1 VEDRRESMELNLFVK
16 ELFSK
21 AQEEGFSE
29 YEVYY
34 VDRESLSISVYKEE
48 VEKYNLNNSA
58 GLSFR
63 GKFGDRI
70 GYSYTE
76 ILDEDAIEMLVKKAK
91 ENVLAIENNDIQF
104 IYEGDK
110 EYKEISTYHEE
121 LEDIPADKLIN
132 IAISME
138 KEAKKYCNKVESFSG
153 CSVSYSSGKY
163 GIINSKGLNLSNKS
177 NLLTAYVVPIV
188 KDLDKMYDGC
198 GYVVA
203 KSLNDVKPDKIAK
216 MGVDEALSKI
226 GGTSIA
232 SGNYKVI
239 INNEAMVSLL
249 STFAGIF
256 SGDAVQKGLSLL
268 KDKEGKII
276 AADIV
281 NLVDDPHLE
290 DGLAS
295 VSFDDEGVATLK
307 TYLIKNGKLNSLLHN
322 LKTAN
327 KAGVKSTGNGF
338 KSSYASPISVSP
350 TNFYIEPGINSL
362 EEMTKK
368 INKGLIITDFAGLH
382 SGANSITGDFSL
394 AAKGFYIEDGI
405 KTHPVEQITVA
416 GNFFTLLNNIEEIGS
431 DLKFPMSSVGSPS
444 IVIKELSIA
453 GEGAKNE

>member
-1 VEDRRESMELNLFVK
+1 MELNLFVK

-268 KDKEGKII
+268 KDKEGEII
-276 AADIV
+276 ATDIV

-444 IVIKELSIA
+444 IIIKELSIA

>member
-1 VEDRRESMELNLFVK
+1 MELELFVDS
-16 ELFSK
+16 LFKK
-21 AQEEGFSE
+21 ASEAGFSE

-34 VDRESLSISVYKEE
+34 VDRESLGISVYKEE

-63 GKFGDRI
+63 GKLGDRI

-76 ILDEDAIEMLVKKAK
+76 ILDEDAIDMLVKKAK
-91 ENVLAIENNDIQF
+91 ENVSAIENNDIQF

-110 EYKEISTYHEE
+110 EYKEISTYYEA
-121 LEDIPADKLIN
+121 LENLAPDKLIN
-132 IAISME
+132 IAINME

-153 CSVSYSSGKY
+153 CAISYSSGKY
-163 GIINSKGLNLSNKS
+163 GIINSKVLNLKNKS

-188 KDLDKMYDGC
+188 KDGENMYDGC

-203 KSLNDVKPDKIAK
+203 KSLDEIDPAKIAK

-226 GGTSIA
+226 GATSIPA
-232 SGNYKVI
+232 GNYKVI

-268 KDKEGKII
+268 KGKEGEII
-276 AADIV
+276 ASDIV
-281 NLVDDPHLE
+281 NLVDDPHLK

-295 VSFDDEGVATLK
+295 VAFDDEGVATVK
-307 TYLIKNGKLNSLLHN
+307 TYLIQDGKLNTLLHN

-338 KSSYASPISVSP
+338 KASYASPISVSP
-350 TNFYIEPGINSL
+350 TNFYIEPGVNSL

-368 INKGLIITDFAGLH
+368 IDKGLIITDLAGLH

-394 AAKGFYIEDGI
+394 AAKGFYIESGV

-416 GNFFTLLNNIEEIGS
+416 GNFFTLLTDIEEVGN

-444 IVIKELSIA
+444 IMIKELSIA
-453 GEGAKNE
+453 GEGSKNE

>member
-1 VEDRRESMELNLFVK
+1 MELNLFVK

-163 GIINSKGLNLSNKS
+163 GIINPKGLNLSNKS

-249 STFAGIF
+249 STFEGIF

-268 KDKEGKII
+268 KDKEGEII
-276 AADIV
+276 ATDIV

-338 KSSYASPISVSP
+338 KASYASPISVSP

-444 IVIKELSIA
+444 IIIKELSIA

>member
-1 VEDRRESMELNLFVK
+1 MELELFVDS
-16 ELFSK
+16 LFKK
-21 AQEEGFSE
+21 ASEAGFSE

-34 VDRESLSISVYKEE
+34 VDRESLGISVYKEE

-63 GKFGDRI
+63 GKLGDRI

-76 ILDEDAIEMLVKKAK
+76 ILDEDAIDMLVKKAK
-91 ENVLAIENNDIQF
+91 ENVSAIENNDIQF

-110 EYKEISTYHEE
+110 EYKEISTYYEA
-121 LEDIPADKLIN
+121 LENLAPDKLIN
-132 IAISME
+132 IAINME
-138 KEAKKYCNKVESFSG
+138 KEAKKYCDKVESFSG
-153 CSVSYSSGKY
+153 CAISYSSGKY
-163 GIINSKGLNLSNKS
+163 GIINSKGLNLKNKS

-188 KDLDKMYDGC
+188 KDGENMYDGC

-203 KSLNDVKPDKIAK
+203 KSLDEIDPAKIAK

-226 GGTSIA
+226 GATSIPA
-232 SGNYKVI
+232 GNYKVI

-268 KDKEGKII
+268 KGKEGEII
-276 AADIV
+276 ASDIV
-281 NLVDDPHLE
+281 NLVDDPHLK

-295 VSFDDEGVATLK
+295 VAFDDEGVATVK
-307 TYLIKNGKLNSLLHN
+307 TYLIQDGKLNTLLHN

-338 KSSYASPISVSP
+338 KASYASPISVSP
-350 TNFYIEPGINSL
+350 TNFYIEPGVNSL

-368 INKGLIITDFAGLH
+368 IDKGLIITDLAGLH
-382 SGANSITGDFSL
+382 SGANSITGEFSL
-394 AAKGFYIEDGI
+394 AAKGFYIENGV

-416 GNFFTLLNNIEEIGS
+416 GNFFTLLTDIEEVGN

-444 IVIKELSIA
+444 IMIKELSIA
-453 GEGAKNE
+453 GEGSKNE

>member
-1 VEDRRESMELNLFVK
+1 MELNLFVK

-276 AADIV
+276 DADIV

>member
-1 VEDRRESMELNLFVK
+1 MELNLFVK

-268 KDKEGKII
+268 KDKEGEII

-281 NLVDDPHLE
+281 NLVDDPNLE

>member
-1 VEDRRESMELNLFVK
+1 MELELFVDS
-16 ELFSK
+16 LFKK
-21 AQEEGFSE
+21 ASEAGFSE

-34 VDRESLSISVYKEE
+34 VDRESLGISVYKEE

-63 GKFGDRI
+63 GKLGDRI

-76 ILDEDAIEMLVKKAK
+76 ILDEDAIDMLVKKAK
-91 ENVLAIENNDIQF
+91 ENVSAIENNDIQF

-110 EYKEISTYHEE
+110 EYKKISTYYEA
-121 LEDIPADKLIN
+121 LENLAPDKLIN
-132 IAISME
+132 IAINME
-138 KEAKKYCNKVESFSG
+138 KEAKKYCDKVESFSG
-153 CSVSYSSGKY
+153 CAISYSSGKY
-163 GIINSKGLNLSNKS
+163 GIINSKGLNLKNKS

-188 KDLDKMYDGC
+188 KDGENMYDGC

-203 KSLNDVKPDKIAK
+203 KSLDEIDPAKIAK

-226 GGTSIA
+226 GATSIPA
-232 SGNYKVI
+232 GNYKVI

-268 KDKEGKII
+268 KGKEGEII
-276 AADIV
+276 ASDIV
-281 NLVDDPHLE
+281 NLVDDPHLK

-295 VSFDDEGVATLK
+295 VAFDDEGVATVK
-307 TYLIKNGKLNSLLHN
+307 TYLIQDGKLNTLLHN

-338 KSSYASPISVSP
+338 KASYASPISVSP
-350 TNFYIEPGINSL
+350 TNFYIEPGVNSL

-368 INKGLIITDFAGLH
+368 IDKGLIITDLAGLH

-394 AAKGFYIEDGI
+394 AAKGFYIENGV

-416 GNFFTLLNNIEEIGS
+416 GNFFTLLTDIEEVGN

-444 IVIKELSIA
+444 IMIKELSIA
-453 GEGAKNE
+453 GEGSKNE

>member
-1 VEDRRESMELNLFVK
+1 MELNLFVK

-110 EYKEISTYHEE
+110 EYKKISTYYEA
-121 LEDIPADKLIN
+121 LENLAPDKLIN
-132 IAISME
+132 IAINME
-138 KEAKKYCNKVESFSG
+138 KEAKKYCDKVESFSG
-153 CSVSYSSGKY
+153 CAISYSSGKY
-163 GIINSKGLNLSNKS
+163 GIINSKGLNLKNKS

-188 KDLDKMYDGC
+188 KDGENMYDGC

-203 KSLNDVKPDKIAK
+203 KSLDEIDPAKIAK

-226 GGTSIA
+226 GATSIPA
-232 SGNYKVI
+232 GNYKVI

-268 KDKEGKII
+268 KGKEGEII
-276 AADIV
+276 ASDIV
-281 NLVDDPHLE
+281 NLVDDPHLK

-295 VSFDDEGVATLK
+295 VAFDDEGVATVK
-307 TYLIKNGKLNSLLHN
+307 TYLIQDGKLNTLLHN

-338 KSSYASPISVSP
+338 KASYASPISVSP
-350 TNFYIEPGINSL
+350 TNFYIEPGVNSL

-368 INKGLIITDFAGLH
+368 IDKGLIITDLAGLH

-394 AAKGFYIEDGI
+394 AAKGFYIENGV

-416 GNFFTLLNNIEEIGS
+416 GNFFTLLTDIEEVGN

-444 IVIKELSIA
+444 ILVKELSIA
-453 GEGAKNE
+453 GEGSKNE

>member
-1 VEDRRESMELNLFVK
+1 MELELFVDS
-16 ELFSK
+16 LFKK
-21 AQEEGFSE
+21 ASEAGFSE

-34 VDRESLSISVYKEE
+34 VDRESLGISVYKEE

-63 GKFGDRI
+63 GKLGDRI

-76 ILDEDAIEMLVKKAK
+76 ILDEDAIDMLVKKAK
-91 ENVLAIENNDIQF
+91 ENVSAIENNDIQF

-110 EYKEISTYHEE
+110 EYKEISTYYEA
-121 LEDIPADKLIN
+121 LENLARDKLIN
-132 IAISME
+132 IAINME

-153 CSVSYSSGKY
+153 CAISYSSGKY
-163 GIINSKGLNLSNKS
+163 GIINSKGLNLKNKS

-188 KDLDKMYDGC
+188 KDGENMYDGC

-203 KSLNDVKPDKIAK
+203 KSLDEIDSAKIAK

-226 GGTSIA
+226 GATSIPA
-232 SGNYKVI
+232 GNYKVI

-268 KDKEGKII
+268 KGKEGEII
-276 AADIV
+276 ASDIV
-281 NLVDDPHLE
+281 NLVDDPHLK

-295 VSFDDEGVATLK
+295 VAFDDEGVATVK
-307 TYLIKNGKLNSLLHN
+307 TYLIQDGKLNTLLHN

-338 KSSYASPISVSP
+338 KASYASPISVSP
-350 TNFYIEPGINSL
+350 TNFYIEPGVNSL

-368 INKGLIITDFAGLH
+368 IDKGLIITDLAGLH

-394 AAKGFYIEDGI
+394 AAKGFYIESGV

-416 GNFFTLLNNIEEIGS
+416 GNFFTLLTDIEEVGN

-444 IVIKELSIA
+444 IMIKELSIA
-453 GEGAKNE
+453 GEGSKNE

>member
-1 VEDRRESMELNLFVK
+1 MELELFVDS
-16 ELFSK
+16 LFKK
-21 AQEEGFSE
+21 ASEAGFSE

-34 VDRESLSISVYKEE
+34 VDRESLGISVYKEE

-63 GKFGDRI
+63 GKLGDRI

-76 ILDEDAIEMLVKKAK
+76 ILDEDAIDMLVKKAK
-91 ENVLAIENNDIQF
+91 ENVSAIENNDIQF

-110 EYKEISTYHEE
+110 EYKKISTYYEA
-121 LEDIPADKLIN
+121 LENLAPDKLIN
-132 IAISME
+132 IAINME
-138 KEAKKYCNKVESFSG
+138 KEAKKYCDKVESFSG
-153 CSVSYSSGKY
+153 CAISYSSGKY
-163 GIINSKGLNLSNKS
+163 GIINSKGLNLKNKS

-188 KDLDKMYDGC
+188 KDGENMYDGC

-203 KSLNDVKPDKIAK
+203 KSLDEIDPAKIAK

-226 GGTSIA
+226 GATSIPA
-232 SGNYKVI
+232 GNYKVI

-268 KDKEGKII
+268 KGKEGEII
-276 AADIV
+276 ASDIV
-281 NLVDDPHLE
+281 NLVDDPHLK

-295 VSFDDEGVATLK
+295 VAFDDEGVATVK
-307 TYLIKNGKLNSLLHN
+307 TYLIQDGKLNTLLHN

-338 KSSYASPISVSP
+338 KASYASPISVSP
-350 TNFYIEPGINSL
+350 TNFYIEPGVNSL

-368 INKGLIITDFAGLH
+368 IDKGLIITDLAGLH

-394 AAKGFYIEDGI
+394 AAKGFYIENGV

-416 GNFFTLLNNIEEIGS
+416 GNYFDLLKNINNLI
-431 DLKFPMSSVGSPS
+431 
-444 IVIKELSIA
+444 
-453 GEGAKNE
+453 

>member
-1 VEDRRESMELNLFVK
+1 MELELFVDS
-16 ELFSK
+16 LFKK
-21 AQEEGFSE
+21 ASEAGFSE

-34 VDRESLSISVYKEE
+34 VDRESLGISVYKEE

-63 GKFGDRI
+63 GKLGDRI

-76 ILDEDAIEMLVKKAK
+76 ILDEDAIDMLVKKAK
-91 ENVLAIENNDIQF
+91 ENVSAIENNDIQF

-110 EYKEISTYHEE
+110 EYKEISTYYEA
-121 LEDIPADKLIN
+121 LENLAPDKLIN
-132 IAISME
+132 IAINME
-138 KEAKKYCNKVESFSG
+138 KEAKKYCDKVESFSG
-153 CSVSYSSGKY
+153 CAISYSSGKY
-163 GIINSKGLNLSNKS
+163 GIINSKGLNLKNKS

-188 KDLDKMYDGC
+188 KDGENMYDGC

-203 KSLNDVKPDKIAK
+203 KSLDEIDPAKIAK

-226 GGTSIA
+226 GATSIPA
-232 SGNYKVI
+232 GNYKVI

-268 KDKEGKII
+268 KGKEEEII
-276 AADIV
+276 ASDIV
-281 NLVDDPHLE
+281 NLVDDPHLK

-295 VSFDDEGVATLK
+295 VAFDDEGVATVK
-307 TYLIKNGKLNSLLHN
+307 TYLIQDGKLNTLLHN

-338 KSSYASPISVSP
+338 KASYASPISVSP
-350 TNFYIEPGINSL
+350 TNFYIEPGVNSL

-368 INKGLIITDFAGLH
+368 IDKGLIITDLAGLH

-394 AAKGFYIEDGI
+394 AAKGFYIENGV

-416 GNFFTLLNNIEEIGS
+416 GNFFTLLTDIEEVGD

-444 IVIKELSIA
+444 IMIKELSIA
-453 GEGAKNE
+453 GEGSKNE

>member
-1 VEDRRESMELNLFVK
+1 MGLNLFVK

-268 KDKEGKII
+268 KDKEGEII

>member
-1 VEDRRESMELNLFVK
+1 MELNLFVK

-249 STFAGIF
+249 STFAVIF

-268 KDKEGKII
+268 KDKEGEII

>member
-1 VEDRRESMELNLFVK
+1 MELELFVDS
-16 ELFSK
+16 LFKK
-21 AQEEGFSE
+21 ASEAGFSE

-34 VDRESLSISVYKEE
+34 VDRESLGISVYKEE

-63 GKFGDRI
+63 GKLGDRI

-76 ILDEDAIEMLVKKAK
+76 ILDEDAIDMLVKKAK
-91 ENVLAIENNDIQF
+91 ENVSAIENNDIQF

-110 EYKEISTYHEE
+110 EYKEISTYYEA
-121 LEDIPADKLIN
+121 LENLAPDKLIN
-132 IAISME
+132 IAINME

-153 CSVSYSSGKY
+153 CAISYSSGKY
-163 GIINSKGLNLSNKS
+163 GIINSKGLNLKNKS

-188 KDLDKMYDGC
+188 KDGENMYDGC

-203 KSLNDVKPDKIAK
+203 KSLDEIDPAKIAK

-226 GGTSIA
+226 GATSIPA
-232 SGNYKVI
+232 GNYKVI

-268 KDKEGKII
+268 KGKEGEII
-276 AADIV
+276 ASDIV
-281 NLVDDPHLE
+281 NLVDDPHLK

-295 VSFDDEGVATLK
+295 VAFDDEGVATVK
-307 TYLIKNGKLNSLLHN
+307 TYLIQDGKLNTLLHN

-338 KSSYASPISVSP
+338 KASYASPISVSP

-444 IVIKELSIA
+444 IIIKELSIA

>member
-1 VEDRRESMELNLFVK
+1 MELELFVDS
-16 ELFSK
+16 LFKK
-21 AQEEGFSE
+21 ASEAGFSE

-34 VDRESLSISVYKEE
+34 VDRESLGISVYKEE

-63 GKFGDRI
+63 GKLGDRI

-76 ILDEDAIEMLVKKAK
+76 ILDEDAIDMLVKKAK
-91 ENVLAIENNDIQF
+91 ENVSAIENNDIQF

-110 EYKEISTYHEE
+110 EYKEISTYYEA
-121 LEDIPADKLIN
+121 LENLAPDKLIN
-132 IAISME
+132 IAINME
-138 KEAKKYCNKVESFSG
+138 KEAKKYCDKVESFSG
-153 CSVSYSSGKY
+153 CAISYSSGKY
-163 GIINSKGLNLSNKS
+163 GIINSKGLNLKNKS

-188 KDLDKMYDGC
+188 KDGENMYDGC

-203 KSLNDVKPDKIAK
+203 KSLDEIDPAKIAK

-226 GGTSIA
+226 GATSIPA
-232 SGNYKVI
+232 GNYKVI

-268 KDKEGKII
+268 KGKEGEII
-276 AADIV
+276 ASDIV
-281 NLVDDPHLE
+281 NLVDDPHLK

-295 VSFDDEGVATLK
+295 VAFDDEGVATVK
-307 TYLIKNGKLNSLLHN
+307 TYLIQDGKLNTLLHN

-338 KSSYASPISVSP
+338 KASYASPISVSP
-350 TNFYIEPGINSL
+350 TNFYIEPGVNSL

-368 INKGLIITDFAGLH
+368 IDKGLIITDLAGLH

-394 AAKGFYIEDGI
+394 AAKGFYIENGV
-405 KTHPVEQITVA
+405 KTHPIEQITVA
-416 GNFFTLLNNIEEIGS
+416 GNFFTLLTDIEEVGN

-444 IVIKELSIA
+444 IMIKELSIA
-453 GEGAKNE
+453 GEGSKNE

>member
-1 VEDRRESMELNLFVK
+1 MELDLFVK
-16 ELFSK
+16 SLFKK
-21 AQEEGFSE
+21 AKEAGFSE

-268 KDKEGKII
+268 KDKEGEII
-276 AADIV
+276 ATDIV

-338 KSSYASPISVSP
+338 KASYASPISVSP

-444 IVIKELSIA
+444 IIIKELSIA

>member
-1 VEDRRESMELNLFVK
+1 MELNLFVK

-104 IYEGDK
+104 IYEGEK

-268 KDKEGKII
+268 KDKEGEII
-276 AADIV
+276 ATDIV

-338 KSSYASPISVSP
+338 KASYASPISVSP

-382 SGANSITGDFSL
+382 SGATSITGDFSL

>member
-1 VEDRRESMELNLFVK
+1 MELELFVDS
-16 ELFSK
+16 LFKK
-21 AQEEGFSE
+21 ASEAGFSE

-34 VDRESLSISVYKEE
+34 VDRESLGISVYKEE

-63 GKFGDRI
+63 GKLGDRI

-76 ILDEDAIEMLVKKAK
+76 ILDEDAIDMLVKKAK
-91 ENVLAIENNDIQF
+91 ENVSTIENNDIQF

-110 EYKEISTYHEE
+110 EYKEISTYYEA
-121 LEDIPADKLIN
+121 LENLAPDKLIN
-132 IAISME
+132 IAINME
-138 KEAKKYCNKVESFSG
+138 KEAKKYCDKVESFSG
-153 CSVSYSSGKY
+153 CAISYSSGKY
-163 GIINSKGLNLSNKS
+163 GIINSKGLNLKNKS

-188 KDLDKMYDGC
+188 KDGENMYDGC

-203 KSLNDVKPDKIAK
+203 KSLDEIDPAKIAK

-226 GGTSIA
+226 GATSIPA
-232 SGNYKVI
+232 GNYKVI

-256 SGDAVQKGLSLL
+256 SGDVVQKGLSLL
-268 KDKEGKII
+268 KGKEGEII
-276 AADIV
+276 ASDIV
-281 NLVDDPHLE
+281 NLVDDPHLK

-295 VSFDDEGVATLK
+295 VAFDDEGVATVK
-307 TYLIKNGKLNSLLHN
+307 TYLIQDGKLNTLLHN

-338 KSSYASPISVSP
+338 KASYASPISVSP
-350 TNFYIEPGINSL
+350 TNFYIEPGVNSL

-368 INKGLIITDFAGLH
+368 IDKGLIITDLAGLH

-394 AAKGFYIEDGI
+394 AAKGFYIENGV

-416 GNFFTLLNNIEEIGS
+416 GNFFTLLTDIEEVGD

-444 IVIKELSIA
+444 IMIKELSIA
-453 GEGAKNE
+453 GEGSKNE

>member
-1 VEDRRESMELNLFVK
+1 MELNLFVK

-268 KDKEGKII
+268 KDKEGEII

-295 VSFDDEGVATLK
+295 VAFDDEGVATLK

>member
-1 VEDRRESMELNLFVK
+1 MELELFVDS
-16 ELFSK
+16 LFKK
-21 AQEEGFSE
+21 ASEAGFSE

-34 VDRESLSISVYKEE
+34 VDRESLGISVYKEE

-63 GKFGDRI
+63 GKLGDRI

-76 ILDEDAIEMLVKKAK
+76 ILDEDAIDMLVKKAK
-91 ENVLAIENNDIQF
+91 ENVSAIENNDIQF

-110 EYKEISTYHEE
+110 EYKKISTYYEA
-121 LEDIPADKLIN
+121 LENLAPDKLIN
-132 IAISME
+132 IAINME
-138 KEAKKYCNKVESFSG
+138 KEAKKYCDKVESFSG
-153 CSVSYSSGKY
+153 CAISYSSGKY
-163 GIINSKGLNLSNKS
+163 GIINSKGLNLKNKS

-188 KDLDKMYDGC
+188 KDGENMYDGC

-203 KSLNDVKPDKIAK
+203 KSLDEIDPAKIAK

-226 GGTSIA
+226 GATSIPA
-232 SGNYKVI
+232 SNYKVI

-268 KDKEGKII
+268 KGKEGEII
-276 AADIV
+276 ASDIV
-281 NLVDDPHLE
+281 NLVDDPHLK

-295 VSFDDEGVATLK
+295 VAFDDEGVATVK
-307 TYLIKNGKLNSLLHN
+307 TYLIQDGKLNTLLHN

-338 KSSYASPISVSP
+338 KASYASPISVSP
-350 TNFYIEPGINSL
+350 TNFYIEPGVNSL

-368 INKGLIITDFAGLH
+368 IDKGLIITDLAGLH

-394 AAKGFYIEDGI
+394 AAKGFYIENGV

-416 GNFFTLLNNIEEIGS
+416 GNFFTLLTDIEEVGN

-444 IVIKELSIA
+444 IMIKELSIA
-453 GEGAKNE
+453 GEGSKNE

>member
-1 VEDRRESMELNLFVK
+1 MELNLFVK

-76 ILDEDAIEMLVKKAK
+76 ILDEDAIGMLVKKAK

-163 GIINSKGLNLSNKS
+163 GIINSKGLNLINKS

-268 KDKEGKII
+268 KDKEGEII
-276 AADIV
+276 ATDIV

-338 KSSYASPISVSP
+338 KASYASPISVSP

>member
-1 VEDRRESMELNLFVK
+1 MELNLFVK

-216 MGVDEALSKI
+216 MGLDEALSKI

-268 KDKEGKII
+268 KDKEGEII

>member
-1 VEDRRESMELNLFVK
+1 MELNLFVK

-21 AQEEGFSE
+21 AQEEGFYE

-268 KDKEGKII
+268 KDKEGEII
-276 AADIV
+276 ATDIV

-338 KSSYASPISVSP
+338 KASYASPISVSP

-444 IVIKELSIA
+444 IIIKELSIA

>member
-1 VEDRRESMELNLFVK
+1 MELELFVDS
-16 ELFSK
+16 LFKK
-21 AQEEGFSE
+21 ASEAGFSE

-34 VDRESLSISVYKEE
+34 VDRESLGISVYKEE

-63 GKFGDRI
+63 GKLGDRI

-76 ILDEDAIEMLVKKAK
+76 ILDEDAIDMLVKKAK
-91 ENVLAIENNDIQF
+91 ENVSAIENNDIQF

-110 EYKEISTYHEE
+110 EYKEISTYYEA
-121 LEDIPADKLIN
+121 LENLAPDKLIN
-132 IAISME
+132 IAINME
-138 KEAKKYCNKVESFSG
+138 KEAKKYCDKVESFSG
-153 CSVSYSSGKY
+153 CAISYSSGKY
-163 GIINSKGLNLSNKS
+163 GIINSKGLNLKNKS

-188 KDLDKMYDGC
+188 KDGENMYDGC

-203 KSLNDVKPDKIAK
+203 KSLDEIDPAKIAK

-226 GGTSIA
+226 GATSIPA
-232 SGNYKVI
+232 GNYKVI

-268 KDKEGKII
+268 KGKEGEII
-276 AADIV
+276 ASDIV
-281 NLVDDPHLE
+281 NLVDDPHLK

-295 VSFDDEGVATLK
+295 VAFDDEGVATVK
-307 TYLIKNGKLNSLLHN
+307 TYLIQDGKLNTLLHN

-338 KSSYASPISVSP
+338 KASYASPISVSP
-350 TNFYIEPGINSL
+350 TNFYIEPGVNSL

-368 INKGLIITDFAGLH
+368 IDKGLIITDLAGLH

-394 AAKGFYIEDGI
+394 AAKGFYIESGV

-416 GNFFTLLNNIEEIGS
+416 GNFFTLLTDIEEVGN

-444 IVIKELSIA
+444 IMIKELSIA
-453 GEGAKNE
+453 GEGSKNE

>member
-1 VEDRRESMELNLFVK
+1 MELNLFVK

-198 GYVVA
+198 GYLVA

-268 KDKEGKII
+268 KDKEGEII
-276 AADIV
+276 ATDIV

-338 KSSYASPISVSP
+338 KASYASPISVSP

>member
-1 VEDRRESMELNLFVK
+1 MELNLFVK

-104 IYEGDK
+104 IYEGEK

-268 KDKEGKII
+268 KDKEGEII
-276 AADIV
+276 ATDIV

-338 KSSYASPISVSP
+338 KASYASPISVSP

-382 SGANSITGDFSL
+382 SGATSITGDFSL

-444 IVIKELSIA
+444 IIIKELSIA

>member
-1 VEDRRESMELNLFVK
+1 MELELFVDS
-16 ELFSK
+16 LFKK
-21 AQEEGFSE
+21 ASEAGFSE

-34 VDRESLSISVYKEE
+34 VDRESLGISVYKEE
-48 VEKYNLNNSA
+48 LEKYNLNNSA

-63 GKFGDRI
+63 GKLGDRI

-76 ILDEDAIEMLVKKAK
+76 ILDEDAIDMLVKKAK
-91 ENVLAIENNDIQF
+91 ENVSAIENNDIQF

-110 EYKEISTYHEE
+110 EYKEISTYYEA
-121 LEDIPADKLIN
+121 LENLAPDKLIN
-132 IAISME
+132 IAINME
-138 KEAKKYCNKVESFSG
+138 KEAKKYCDKVESFSG
-153 CSVSYSSGKY
+153 CAISYSSGKY
-163 GIINSKGLNLSNKS
+163 GIINSKGLNLKNKS

-188 KDLDKMYDGC
+188 KDGENMYDGC

-203 KSLNDVKPDKIAK
+203 KSLDEIDPAKIAK

-226 GGTSIA
+226 GATSIPA
-232 SGNYKVI
+232 GNYKVI

-268 KDKEGKII
+268 KGKEGEII
-276 AADIV
+276 ASDIV
-281 NLVDDPHLE
+281 NLVDDPHLK

-295 VSFDDEGVATLK
+295 VAFDDEGVATVK
-307 TYLIKNGKLNSLLHN
+307 TYLIQDGKLNTLLHN

-338 KSSYASPISVSP
+338 KASYASPISVSP
-350 TNFYIEPGINSL
+350 TNFYIEPGVNSL

-368 INKGLIITDFAGLH
+368 IDKGLIITDLAGLH

-394 AAKGFYIEDGI
+394 AAKGFYIENGV

-416 GNFFTLLNNIEEIGS
+416 GNFFTLLTDIEEVGN

-444 IVIKELSIA
+444 IMIKELSIA
-453 GEGAKNE
+453 GEGSKNE

>member
-1 VEDRRESMELNLFVK
+1 MELNLFVK

-203 KSLNDVKPDKIAK
+203 KSLDDVKPDKIAK

-268 KDKEGKII
+268 KDKEGEII

>member
-1 VEDRRESMELNLFVK
+1 MELNLFVK

-70 GYSYTE
+70 GYYYTE

-232 SGNYKVI
+232 SGNYRVI

-268 KDKEGKII
+268 KDKEGEII
-276 AADIV
+276 ATDIV

-338 KSSYASPISVSP
+338 KASYASPISVSP

>member
-1 VEDRRESMELNLFVK
+1 MELELFVDS
-16 ELFSK
+16 LFKK
-21 AQEEGFSE
+21 ASEAGFSE

-34 VDRESLSISVYKEE
+34 VDRESLGISVYKEE

-63 GKFGDRI
+63 GKLGDRI

-76 ILDEDAIEMLVKKAK
+76 ILDEDAIDMLVKKAK
-91 ENVLAIENNDIQF
+91 ENVSAIENNDIQF

-110 EYKEISTYHEE
+110 EYKEISTYYEA
-121 LEDIPADKLIN
+121 LENLAPDKLIN
-132 IAISME
+132 IAINME
-138 KEAKKYCNKVESFSG
+138 KEAKKYCDKVESFSG
-153 CSVSYSSGKY
+153 CAISYSSGKY
-163 GIINSKGLNLSNKS
+163 GIINSKGLNLKNKS

-188 KDLDKMYDGC
+188 KDGENMYDGC

-203 KSLNDVKPDKIAK
+203 KSLDEIDPAKIAK

-226 GGTSIA
+226 GATSIPA
-232 SGNYKVI
+232 GNYKVI

-268 KDKEGKII
+268 KGKEGEII
-276 AADIV
+276 ASDIV
-281 NLVDDPHLE
+281 NLVDDPHLK

-295 VSFDDEGVATLK
+295 VAFDDEGVATVK
-307 TYLIKNGKLNSLLHN
+307 TYLIQDGKLNTLLHN

-338 KSSYASPISVSP
+338 KASYASPISVSP
-350 TNFYIEPGINSL
+350 TNFYIEPGVNSL

-368 INKGLIITDFAGLH
+368 IDKGLIITDLAGLH

-394 AAKGFYIEDGI
+394 AAKGFYIENGV

-416 GNFFTLLNNIEEIGS
+416 GNFFTLLTDIEEVGN

-444 IVIKELSIA
+444 IMIKERSIA
-453 GEGAKNE
+453 GEGSKNE

>member
-1 VEDRRESMELNLFVK
+1 MELNLFVK

-76 ILDEDAIEMLVKKAK
+76 ILDEDAIEILVKKAK

-268 KDKEGKII
+268 KDKEGEII

-405 KTHPVEQITVA
+405 KTYPVEQITVA

>member
-1 VEDRRESMELNLFVK
+1 MELELFVDS
-16 ELFSK
+16 LFKK
-21 AQEEGFSE
+21 ASEAGFSE

-34 VDRESLSISVYKEE
+34 VDRESIGISVYKEE

-63 GKFGDRI
+63 GKLGDRI

-76 ILDEDAIEMLVKKAK
+76 ILDEDAIDMLVKKAK
-91 ENVLAIENNDIQF
+91 ENVSAIENNDIQF

-110 EYKEISTYHEE
+110 EYKEISTYYEA
-121 LEDIPADKLIN
+121 LENLAPDKLIN
-132 IAISME
+132 IAINME
-138 KEAKKYCNKVESFSG
+138 KEAKKYCDKVESFSG
-153 CSVSYSSGKY
+153 CAISYSSGKY
-163 GIINSKGLNLSNKS
+163 GIINSKGLNLKNKS

-188 KDLDKMYDGC
+188 KDGENMYDGC

-203 KSLNDVKPDKIAK
+203 KSLDEIDPAKIAK

-226 GGTSIA
+226 GATSIPA
-232 SGNYKVI
+232 GNYKVI

-268 KDKEGKII
+268 KGKEGEII
-276 AADIV
+276 ASDIV
-281 NLVDDPHLE
+281 NLVDDPHLK

-295 VSFDDEGVATLK
+295 VAFDDEGVATVK
-307 TYLIKNGKLNSLLHN
+307 TYLIQDGKLNTLLHN

-338 KSSYASPISVSP
+338 KASYASPISVSP
-350 TNFYIEPGINSL
+350 TNFYIEPGVNSL

-368 INKGLIITDFAGLH
+368 IDKGLIITDLAGLH

-394 AAKGFYIEDGI
+394 AAKGFYIENGV

-416 GNFFTLLNNIEEIGS
+416 GNFFTLLTDIEEVGN

-444 IVIKELSIA
+444 IMIKELSIA
-453 GEGAKNE
+453 GEGSKNE